1 MTTFTDSRYSTRDLI
16 RSFAKIDEGFDA
28 YHLSMAND
36 PRLLPLQELDA
47 KVAVLMSLP
56 LTERGSHTDS
66 AKRILSVDE
75 LQILDELIPY
85 ELIPSTCEE
94 PAKNPALLR
103 EALRDKL
110 YELLLRMDCS
120 EDQLFSRYVIIP
132 HDREL
137 CLFHINQLV
146 MHLAWTCVANA
157 RGYATSSAMN
167 EESGA

>member
-36 PRLLPLQELDA
+36 PRLLSLQELNG

-56 LTERGSHTDS
+56 LTERGSHADS
-66 AKRILSVDE
+66 AKRRLSVDE
-75 LQILDELIPY
+75 LQILDELIP
-85 ELIPSTCEE
+85 STCEE
-94 PAKNPALLR
+94 PEKNPAFLR

-110 YELLLRMDCS
+110 YELLLRMDQCS

-132 HDREL
+132 PDREL
-137 CLFHINQLV
+137 CLFQINQLV

-167 EESGA
+167 EESGG